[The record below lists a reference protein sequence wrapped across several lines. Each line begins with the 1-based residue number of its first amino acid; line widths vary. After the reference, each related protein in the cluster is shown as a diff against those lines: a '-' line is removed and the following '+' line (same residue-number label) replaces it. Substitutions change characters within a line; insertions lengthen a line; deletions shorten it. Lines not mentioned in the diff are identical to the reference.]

1 MSDCTGASVR
11 VQGQEGMPG
20 RLGMSDC
27 TGASVR
33 VQGQEGMPG
42 RLSVTSGGFGV
53 KAR

>member
-1 MSDCTGASVR
+1 VR